1 VTGRYC
7 SIKLLVMVN
16 FNYSTSMCLAVNL
29 SYIWVIRSGEQV
41 ERNDWQIMLGLTAS
55 HDEL

>member
-1 VTGRYC
+1 VTDRYC

-41 ERNDWQIMLGLTAS
+41 ERNDWQIVLGLTAS

>member
-41 ERNDWQIMLGLTAS
+41 ERNDWQIVLGLTAS